1 MRIKKE
7 GEYSPSFFIG
17 LDLRLIHIN
26 EVDPIDERLIRT
38 LLAFTLC
45 SHTLLT
51 LTSLQSIW

>member
-26 EVDPIDERLIRT
+26 EVDLIDEQLIRT
-38 LLAFTLC
+38 LQAFTLC
-45 SHTLLT
+45 SRTLLT
-51 LTSLQSIW
+51 LTSLDSIW

>member
-26 EVDPIDERLIRT
+26 EVDPINERLIRT
-38 LLAFTLC
+38 LLALRYAV
-45 SHTLLT
+45 
-51 LTSLQSIW
+51 IRY